1 MTLFFEQ
8 LKQSTAAA
16 QQAMLSA
23 PVIADVEQGKI
34 STLMYIAFLTQAYHH
49 VKHTVPLLMACG
61 SRLSSEYEWVREA
74 IAEYI
79 NEEKGHQEWILN
91 DIKACGGDADAVR
104 NSKDV
109 GQVGAPIEL
118 MVSYLYHNIDRH
130 NPLAL
135 FGMVWVLEGTSV
147 GIGGQMAEKI
157 QSTLSL
163 PPSAMTYLVSHS
175 VLDQEHL
182 QFFKSLMNNVTKVE
196 DQQVIINAANMV
208 FHLYGQ
214 MLHTLPSFSTQ
225 QTA

>member
-16 QQAMLSA
+16 QQAMLTA
-23 PVIADVEQGKI
+23 PVIADVQQGNI
-34 STLMYIAFLTQAYHH
+34 SKDMYIAFLTQAYHH

-61 SRLSSEYEWVREA
+61 GRLSGEYEWVRDA

-79 NEEKGHQEWILN
+79 EEEKGHQEWILN
-91 DIKACGGDADAVR
+91 DIKACGGDTEAVR
-104 NSKDV
+104 NNKDV
-109 GQVGAPIEL
+109 GHVGAPIEL

-163 PPSAMTYLVSHS
+163 PPSAMTYLISHS
-175 VLDQEHL
+175 VLDQDHL
-182 QFFKSLMNNVTKVE
+182 QFF
-196 DQQVIINAANMV
+196 
-208 FHLYGQ
+208 
-214 MLHTLPSFSTQ
+214 
-225 QTA
+225 